1 MKHRVIFVVALAMIL
16 MVIWCVALAAEKT
29 TNKNGAFVK
38 VSYNC
43 YDEAGNEH
51 SPSISITDVE
61 VNKTSANSAQ
71 VKIYY
76 KTSCD
81 QDFFG
86 IFSSRFREQ
95 RLDPCADRRLAHLH
109 LSHILLPEPES
120 ALRDRHAVRK
130 PGFLKRP
137 VLIDESEPHGFS
149 HSVNN
154 PGSA

>member
-1 MKHRVIFVVALAMIL
+1 MSTELFREQSDPDGLLLVHP
-16 MVIWCVALAAEKT
+16 
-29 TNKNGAFVK
+29 
-38 VSYNC
+38 
-43 YDEAGNEH
+43 EA
-51 SPSISITDVE
+51 
-61 VNKTSANSAQ
+61 
-71 VKIYY
+71 

-86 IFSSRFREQ
+86 ISSSRFREQ